1 MTGNNRTL
9 LIITIILGVIICLLI
24 IAIGYLLAED
34 FLFSSGSSSQPPAT
48 QTIQVPEGSTPYIT
62 VIGVVKNISV
72 TFEAQNFPPNENVAV
87 SMGKSTEPDAS
98 KYYPAGTG
106 KTDSEGKF
114 SGTYNIPPD
123 LQNEPAIILYLQSE
137 TGYYA
142 YTPFKN

>member
-34 FLFSSGSSSQPPAT
+34 FLFNSDNSSQPPTT
-48 QTIQVPEGSTPYIT
+48 QTIQAPEGSTPFIT
-62 VIGVVKNISV
+62 IVGVVTNVSV

-87 SMGKSTEPDAS
+87 SMGESTEPDAS
-98 KYYPAGTG
+98 NYYPAGTG
-106 KTDSEGKF
+106 KTDAEGKF
-114 SGTYNIPPD
+114 AGTYNIPQD
-123 LQNEPAIILYLQSE
+123 LQNEPVIILYLQSE

>member
-34 FLFSSGSSSQPPAT
+34 FLLTSGTTSQTPLT
-48 QTIQVPEGSTPYIT
+48 QTVQAPEGSIPFIT
-62 VIGVVKNISV
+62 IIGVVTNISV
-72 TFEAQNFPPNENVAV
+72 TFEAQNFPSSENVAV

-106 KTDSEGKF
+106 KTDSDGKF
-114 SGTYNIPPD
+114 SGTYNIPQD
-123 LQNEPAIILYLQSE
+123 LQNEPVIILYLQSE